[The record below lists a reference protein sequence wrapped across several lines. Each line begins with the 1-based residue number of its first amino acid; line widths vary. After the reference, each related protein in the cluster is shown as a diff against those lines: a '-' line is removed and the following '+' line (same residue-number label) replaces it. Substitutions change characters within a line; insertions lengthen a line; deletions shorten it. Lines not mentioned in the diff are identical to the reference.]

1 MIDYFYF
8 VAFGAGI
15 LTFLSP
21 CILPLIPSYI
31 SVITGM
37 SVTQIVE
44 GNKERIVNR
53 KALLSSALFIIGFS
67 AVFIGLGAGA
77 SLVGSVLRQY
87 QVWISRIGGIFI
99 VLMGLYVIGLLR
111 IPFLDR
117 ERKVHLRTGTIGLWG
132 TPLVGAAFA
141 AGWTPCVGPILGSIL
156 FYASTTTSMW
166 KGVSLLAVYSAGL
179 AVPFLLTALALGA
192 FLQRYARLR
201 RHMRVVSLV
210 SGLLLIGIGL
220 LLLFDVLSFLNL
232 DVTGPMF

>member
-1 MIDYFYF
+1 
-8 VAFGAGI
+8 
-15 LTFLSP
+15 
-21 CILPLIPSYI
+21 
-31 SVITGM
+31 
-37 SVTQIVE
+37 
-44 GNKERIVNR
+44 
-53 KALLSSALFIIGFS
+53 
-67 AVFIGLGAGA
+67 
-77 SLVGSVLRQY
+77 
-87 QVWISRIGGIFI
+87 
-99 VLMGLYVIGLLR
+99 MGLYVIGLLR

-220 LLLFDVLSFLNL
+220 LLIFGVLSFLNL